1 MNFKTIIYKIFAL
14 TIVAVFLLTT
24 DSFAGDKDP
33 GEWHS
38 LESITVIAT
47 KTPKASLD
55 SPASVSIITEDEI
68 DAFISEHPFKP
79 LARTEGVWPRQYR
92 GLADYWARPVFRGHR
107 ALVMVDGLS
116 WYDYGYYYHT
126 GAIPMADV
134 ERIDVARGPFSALYG
149 TLAQTAVINYITTVP
164 EELEIKASASYGDGN
179 SRFYSMRIADRP
191 FRNSKEDAKFRWAN
205 NVLGNRFFYSFS
217 FKSRTSDGYTTTPSY
232 KSLTTPVTGPL
243 DSDIP
248 VATGWS
254 KDLDPQSGKS
264 RFEIGD
270 QGDNWYEDY
279 CLFSKTGYDFSP
291 DTRLWY
297 SLNISEFEYGW
308 EDGKSYLKD
317 SSGTTINEGDVY
329 IQDAGNTYN
338 YSLNPFLFTSDDK
351 RKKSIA
357 HTINFNHSVPGLVDI
372 VAVLGF
378 NDKESSTHYVSK
390 SRYKIEDNYLAQAD
404 IAATFHFF
412 DDKYLITA
420 GVQGIQEKADVK
432 DKNLSD
438 CYNENSTTS
447 IREETT
453 GRNRT
458 MGTFIQMEYSPV
470 DYLTAY
476 AGGRYDHW
484 WGDNAKYSNI
494 NGEHIKHPDVDDG
507 KFSPK
512 LSLVYRIMENGS
524 IRASYGEAFT
534 APSLYYRT
542 ASYYWESAGSI
553 SMAKPNPSLDPTTNK
568 TWEIGT
574 EWELWEKRIKV
585 KATYFENDFKDLI
598 INKKTTYTLANGT
611 EIIEKQRINAE
622 EAEVNGIETAVEAL
636 LPCRMKA
643 GIFYTHNW
651 SKYTKT
657 DDPSKKGWQVDET
670 PENIWNLW
678 FGYFGE
684 YLDASMSYRYCDN
697 RFDDDKNSYADDTYK
712 GDDDYDIVDA
722 KVTFRP
728 AEHVA
733 FSVGVE
739 NLFDEKYYEYYRAPG
754 RFWLSTLTVNF

>member
-1 MNFKTIIYKIFAL
+1 MTFISIIDKISVL
-14 TIVAVFLLTT
+14 TISAVLLLTT
-24 DSFAGDKDP
+24 YSFADDKDS
-33 GEWHS
+33 GERY
-38 LESITVIAT
+38 LLKPITVIAT
-47 KTPKASLD
+47 RTPKTSLD

-68 DAFISEHPFKP
+68 GAFISEHPFKP

-107 ALVMVDGLS
+107 ALVMVDGLN
-116 WYDYGYYYHT
+116 WYDYGYYYDT
-126 GAIPMADV
+126 GAIPMADI

-149 TLAQTAVINYITTVP
+149 TLAQTAVINYITKVP
-164 EELEIKASASYGDGN
+164 EDLEIKASLSYGDWN
-179 SRFYSMRIADRP
+179 SRFYSVRIADRP
-191 FRNSKEDAKFRWAN
+191 FRNNKEDAKFRWAN
-205 NVLGNRFFYSFS
+205 NNLGDRFFYSFS

-232 KSLTTPVTGPL
+232 KSLTAPLTDPL
-243 DSDIP
+243 DPDIP
-248 VATGWS
+248 VATGWG
-254 KDLDPQSGKS
+254 KDVDPQSGKS
-264 RFEIGD
+264 RFKIGN

-279 CLFSKTGYDFSP
+279 CLFLKTGYDFSP

-308 EDGKSYLKD
+308 EDGKSYLQD
-317 SSGTTINEGDVY
+317 SFGKTLHEGDVY
-329 IQDAGNTYN
+329 IQDAGNTYQ

-351 RKKSIA
+351 KKESIA
-357 HTINFNHSVPGLVDI
+357 HTLNFNHSVPGVVNI

-378 NDKESSTHYVSK
+378 NDKESSTHYASK
-390 SRYKIEDNYLAQAD
+390 SRYKTEDNYLAQAD
-404 IAATFHFF
+404 LAATFHFL
-412 DDKYLITA
+412 DDKCLITA
-420 GVQGIQEKADVK
+420 GVQGVQEKADVK

-438 CYNENSTTS
+438 CYDENSASST
-447 IREETT
+447 REETT

-476 AGGRYDHW
+476 FGGRYDHW

-494 NGEHIKHPDVDDG
+494 NGENIKHPDVDDG

-542 ASYYWESAGSI
+542 ASYYWESGGTI
-553 SMAKPNPSLDPTTNK
+553 SMAKPNPNLDPTTNK

-574 EWELWEKRIKV
+574 EWELWEKRIKL
-585 KATYFENDFKDLI
+585 KATYFENDFEDLI
-598 INKKTTYTLANGT
+598 VNKKTTYTLADGT
-611 EIIEKQRINAE
+611 DIIEKKRINAE
-622 EAEVNGIETAVEAL
+622 EAEVNGIETAVEAF
-636 LPCRMKA
+636 LPFNMRA
-643 GIFYTHNW
+643 GVFYTHNW

-657 DDPSKKGWQVDET
+657 EASSKKGWQVDET

-684 YLDASMSYRYCDN
+684 CVDASISYRYCDN
-697 RFDDDKNSYADDTYK
+697 RFDDEKNSYADDTYK
-712 GDDDYDIVDA
+712 GDDDYNIVDA

-728 AEHVA
+728 AERVA

-739 NLFDEKYYEYYRAPG
+739 NLFNEKYYEYYRAPG
-754 RFWLSTLTVNF
+754 RFWLYNMTVSF